1 MLVNRKLILAH
12 FWLAFAA
19 FGLYGYGQY
28 KGWSVMPS
36 EAQEFQRQRAEQQS
50 SSYGRGSSGS
60 GSSSS
65 GHK

>member
-1 MLVNRKLILAH
+1 MFRAYIAA
-12 FWLAFAA
+12 AFAA
-19 FGLYGYGQY
+19 FGLYSAGQY
-28 KGWSVMPS
+28 KGWSVLPS

-50 SSYGRGSSGS
+50 SSYGRGSSGGSSS

>member
-1 MLVNRKLILAH
+1 MFRAYIAA
-12 FWLAFAA
+12 AFTA
-19 FGLYGYGQY
+19 FGLYSVGQY

-50 SSYGRGSSGS
+50 SSYGRGSGGS

>member
-1 MLVNRKLILAH
+1 MFRAYIAA
-12 FWLAFAA
+12 AFAA
-19 FGLYGYGQY
+19 FGLYSVGQY

-36 EAQEFQRQRAEQQS
+36 EAQEFQRQRAEQS
-50 SSYGRGSSGS
+50 SSSSGRGGSGSS

>member
-1 MLVNRKLILAH
+1 MFRAYLAA
-12 FWLAFAA
+12 AFTA
-19 FGLYGYGQY
+19 FGLYSVGQY

-36 EAQEFQRQRAEQQS
+36 EAQEFQRSRAEQSS

>member
-1 MLVNRKLILAH
+1 MFRAYLAA
-12 FWLAFAA
+12 AFAA
-19 FGLYGYGQY
+19 FGLYSFGQY

-36 EAQEFQRQRAEQQS
+36 EAQEFQRQRAEEQS
-50 SSYGRGSSGS
+50 SSYGRGSSGGS

>member
-1 MLVNRKLILAH
+1 MFRAYIA
-12 FWLAFAA
+12 AA
-19 FGLYGYGQY
+19 FTALGLYGVGQY

-50 SSYGRGSSGS
+50 SSYGRTSSS

>member
-1 MLVNRKLILAH
+1 MFRAYIAA
-12 FWLAFAA
+12 AFAA
-19 FGLYGYGQY
+19 FGLYSVGQY

-36 EAQEFQRQRAEQQS
+36 EAQEFQRTRAEQAMGS
-50 SSYGRGSSGS
+50 GRGSSGSGGSSS

>member
-1 MLVNRKLILAH
+1 MFRAYIAA
-12 FWLAFAA
+12 AFAA
-19 FGLYGYGQY
+19 FGLYSFGQY
-28 KGWSVMPS
+28 RGWSVMPS
-36 EAQEFQRQRAEQQS
+36 EAQEFQRSRAEQQS

>member
-1 MLVNRKLILAH
+1 MFRAYIAA
-12 FWLAFAA
+12 AFAA
-19 FGLYGYGQY
+19 FGLYSVGQY

-50 SSYGRGSSGS
+50 SSYGRGGSSGGS

>member
-1 MLVNRKLILAH
+1 MFRAYIAA
-12 FWLAFAA
+12 AFTA
-19 FGLYGYGQY
+19 FGLYSVGQY

-36 EAQEFQRQRAEQQS
+36 EAQEFQRLRAEQQS
-50 SSYGRGSSGS
+50 SSYGRTSGS

>member
-1 MLVNRKLILAH
+1 MFRAYIAA
-12 FWLAFAA
+12 AFTA
-19 FGLYGYGQY
+19 FGLYSVGQY

-36 EAQEFQRQRAEQQS
+36 EAQEFQRQRAEQSS
-50 SSYGRGSSGS
+50 SSYGRSGSSS

>member
-1 MLVNRKLILAH
+1 MFRAYLAA
-12 FWLAFAA
+12 AFTA
-19 FGLYGYGQY
+19 FGLYSAGQY

-36 EAQEFQRQRAEQQS
+36 EAQEFQRVRAEQQS
-50 SSYGRGSSGS
+50 SSYGRSGS

>member
-1 MLVNRKLILAH
+1 MFRAYLAA
-12 FWLAFAA
+12 AFAA
-19 FGLYGYGQY
+19 FGLYSVGPY

-36 EAQEFQRQRAEQQS
+36 EAQEFQRSRAEQQS
-50 SSYGRGSSGS
+50 SSYGRGSSGGSSS